1 MKDPVFLAKESLINL
16 SGKLLNQT
24 GDMPAASEHFLM
36 FKTDA
41 VSSGYCRTYVKS
53 CPAGEEAAMAARLA
67 EDIRA
72 GVRPPLVMLTAEEV
86 PGLSAELEKLGF
98 VVKKR
103 QNGMVMDSADYME
116 KGMDACVERIAEED
130 LPQWSA
136 VCTRGFNRPK
146 DELPTL
152 RHFYHDPTCLFY
164 GYRLEGQIV
173 ATLMLSLQPG
183 NAGIHE
189 VATLPE
195 YRGRGCCRALLNR
208 AITEARELGYPVIS
222 LQASVYGEPIYA
234 SIGMEVVSHMV
245 TYVLPAE
252 VM

>member
-1 MKDPVFLAKESLINL
+1 MNDPVFLAKESLINL
-16 SGKLLNQT
+16 SGKLLKQT
-24 GDMPAASEHFLM
+24 GDKPVESEHDVLC
-36 FKTDA
+36 KTDA

-67 EDIRA
+67 ADIRA
-72 GVRPPLVMLTAEEV
+72 GARPPLVMLTEEEV
-86 PGLSAELEKLGF
+86 PGLSAELEKQGF

-103 QNGMVMDSADYME
+103 QNGMVMQSADYAERDM
-116 KGMDACVERIAEED
+116 GLCVERVAEED

-152 RHFYHDPTCLFY
+152 RRFYADPTCLFY
-164 GYRLEGQIV
+164 GCRMDGQIV
-173 ATLMLSLQPG
+173 ATLMLSLQSG

-208 AITEARELGYPVIS
+208 SIADAREMGYPVIS

-245 TYVLPAE
+245 TYVLPLDS
-252 VM
+252 